1 MTYQW
6 NTASPE
12 ETIAL
17 AKRIGERLRPGDC
30 IAYRGDLGAGKTT
43 FTRGLAIG
51 MGLGDCVTSPTFALV
66 HEYGEPPLA
75 GASQCAAGGTKVGGE
90 PPLAGASQCA
100 ASGTKVGGEPPRL
113 IHFDM
118 YRIMDETELETTG
131 FYDYPQDECVFAVEW
146 SENIEAALPPH
157 TMHLTLTRTG
167 DESRTITLEG
177 DERFA
182 DIGT

>member
-1 MTYQW
+1 MHLVW

-17 AKRIGERLRPGDC
+17 AKKIGEKLRPGDC
-30 IAYRGDLGAGKTT
+30 IAYRGGLGAGKTT
-43 FTRGLAIG
+43 FTRGLALG

-66 HEYGEPPLA
+66 HEYG
-75 GASQCAAGGTKVGGE
+75 GGK
-90 PPLAGASQCA
+90 
-100 ASGTKVGGEPPRL
+100 L

-118 YRIMDETELETTG
+118 YRIADEIELETTG
-131 FYDYPQDECVFAVEW
+131 FYDYPQSECVFVIEWAENMEAV
-146 SENIEAALPPH
+146 LPAH
-157 TMHLTLTRTG
+157 AIQITLEYTG
-167 DESRTITLEG
+167 DDTRCILLEG